1 MRLDFSP
8 QEETFRREAATWLEG
23 QLSGPFADLRTGRAH
38 DISAPERRKEWE
50 RALGRARWSAIGWP
64 EEYGGRNATLAEQ
77 VIFAEEYARAR
88 APGRLGHLGIELCG
102 PTILALGTEAQKRRF
117 LPKMSAGEEYWCQGY
132 SEPNAGSDLSNVRTR
147 ARLEKGPNGPEWVI
161 EGQKTWTSL
170 AQFADW
176 CFLVTRT
183 EEGSTGARGLSYLL
197 VPMHQKGVTIRPI
210 RQMTGEAEF
219 NEVYFTDARVPDAEM
234 LGKPGDGWRVSLTT
248 LMNERVSIGGAIPL
262 KGSGSIASLIKAW
275 GDLPAE
281 RRSPVDRDD
290 VAKLW
295 IRAEIL
301 RLTNIRA
308 SQMRKVGD
316 PGPEGSIGKL
326 ASAELNK
333 DIFDKALTLL
343 GAEGMLYG
351 SYEMKRPD
359 RALDMSTIP
368 KAFLRMRANSIEGG
382 TTEVMKNILGERVLG
397 LPGDVRVDRDVP
409 WSQVPRN

>member
-219 NEVYFTDARVPDAEM
+219 NETFFDGARTAAENVVGAPGEGWKVAMATLSFERGASTLAQQMGFRNQLDAIIGAAKDNGAARDPLIRQRLAEAYAGLKIMRASSLRMLTSAQSGKLSPEAFTYKIFWATWHRK
-234 LGKPGDGWRVSLTT
+234 LGELAMDVLGPAGELGTAAPYELQELTKMFLFSRADT
-248 LMNERVSIGGAIPL
+248 IYAGTNQVQRNII
-262 KGSGSIASLIKAW
+262 
-275 GDLPAE
+275 AE
-281 RRSPVDRDD
+281 R
-290 VAKLW
+290 A
-295 IRAEIL
+295 
-301 RLTNIRA
+301 
-308 SQMRKVGD
+308 
-316 PGPEGSIGKL
+316 
-326 ASAELNK
+326 
-333 DIFDKALTLL
+333 
-343 GAEGMLYG
+343 
-351 SYEMKRPD
+351 
-359 RALDMSTIP
+359 
-368 KAFLRMRANSIEGG
+368 
-382 TTEVMKNILGERVLG
+382 LG
-397 LPGDVRVDRDVP
+397 LPKE
-409 WSQVPRN
+409 PRGGA